1 MVIMINNMITNTINN
16 MKTED
21 TQFEE
26 LLQDQWLKT
35 KFKSLNKA

>member
-1 MVIMINNMITNTINN
+1 MITNTINN